1 MQLYSGTAR
10 SCARRRGF
18 TLIELL
24 VVIAIIA
31 ILIGLLLP
39 AVQKIREAANRMS
52 CTNNL
57 RQVSLA
63 AHNYEGTNGV
73 QAMDLLGRKVPE
85 GNGRLVRR
93 FVQIVEQDLATAAEN
108 QSLRPIVDAARDGL
122 VSLVR
127 VTSSVMS
134 RAAKD
139 PDEIGA
145 AAADYLRLF
154 GLVATGWMWVRMA
167 VLL

>member
-1 MQLYSGTAR
+1 MEQFVRDAR
-10 SCARRRGF
+10 
-18 TLIELL
+18 
-24 VVIAIIA
+24 IAQI
-31 ILIGLLLP
+31 
-39 AVQKIREAANRMS
+39 
-52 CTNNL
+52 
-57 RQVSLA
+57 
-63 AHNYEGTNGV
+63 YEGTNGV

-93 FVQIVEQDLATAAEN
+93 FVQIVEQDLASASEDEA
-108 QSLRPIVDAARDGL
+108 LRPIVDPVRDGL

-127 VTSSVMS
+127 VTSTTMS

-145 AAADYLRLF
+145 AATDYLRLF

-167 VLL
+167 VVAQRKGANDAFAVAKLKTAHFYVTRLLPQAHAYARQIDAGAPPVMTLDASEF